1 MEMALFAMLAFLM
14 GWAVG
19 LVQGSAKEKELAQ
32 ELEWVKEKIQERQMV
47 TGTAM
52 ELPQSKN
59 HSEWVRSEESIQ
71 RAVAKGW
78 GWVLGVEGE
87 QQKIHRL

>member
-1 MEMALFAMLAFLM
+1 MEMALLAMLGFLM

-19 LVQGSAKEKELAQ
+19 LIQGLAKEKELAQ
-32 ELEWVKEKIQERQMV
+32 ELEWVKEKVAEKKLV

-78 GWVLGVEGE
+78 GWVLGVEGQ
-87 QQKIHRL
+87 QQKKHR